1 MLREIVIDN
10 DSQFDSAKFKDFC
23 EGIRKKI

>member
-10 DSQFDSAKFKDFC
+10 DSQFDSAKFKDLC
-23 EGIRKKI
+23 EGIRTKI